1 MKFNKEV
8 QDLVHEYNI
17 YSRANVMLY
26 KDDEVADRL
35 KTLHK
40 IDRFEFVNHCN
51 KISEKLI
58 PLITPYDGKSVVVK
72 TKKGPVIH
80 GIIEHSPIRMYEGKV
95 LHNNVTFRLQSDGKY
110 GIALWINTG
119 DVMTTHLYNAEN
131 INLKT
136 PFTNEIYYNDID
148 YMEMEPGITNL
159 RTGIL

>member
-8 QDLVHEYNI
+8 QDLVHEYNM

-26 KDDEVADRL
+26 KDDEVADML

-51 KISEKLI
+51 EISEKLI
-58 PLITPYDGKSVVVK
+58 PLITPYDGKSVVVE

-119 DVMTTHLYNAEN
+119 DVLTTHLYNAEFLY
-131 INLKT
+131 LKT
-136 PFTNEIYYNDID
+136 NIDIKVYTHLNVD
-148 YMEMEPGITNL
+148 
-159 RTGIL
+159 

>member
-1 MKFNKEV
+1 MKFNKEI
-8 QDLVHEYNI
+8 QDLVREYNM

-26 KDDEVADRL
+26 KDDEVADML

-119 DVMTTHLYNAEN
+119 DVITTHLYNVELLYLNTN
-131 INLKT
+131 I
-136 PFTNEIYYNDID
+136 DIKVAA
-148 YMEMEPGITNL
+148 NAFK
-159 RTGIL
+159 

>member
-1 MKFNKEV
+1 MKFNKEI
-8 QDLVHEYNI
+8 QDLVHEYNV

-26 KDDEVADRL
+26 NDNEVADML

-80 GIIEHSPIRMYEGKV
+80 GTVSY
-95 LHNNVTFRLQSDGKY
+95 
-110 GIALWINTG
+110 
-119 DVMTTHLYNAEN
+119 THLT
-131 INLKT
+131 LPT
-136 PFTNEIYYNDID
+136 SD
-148 YMEMEPGITNL
+148 L
-159 RTGIL
+159 V